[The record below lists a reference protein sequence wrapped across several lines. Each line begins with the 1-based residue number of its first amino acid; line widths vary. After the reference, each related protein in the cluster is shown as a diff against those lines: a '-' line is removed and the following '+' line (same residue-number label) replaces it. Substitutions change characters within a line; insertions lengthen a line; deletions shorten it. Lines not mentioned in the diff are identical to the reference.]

1 MPAGTKFFAIRNNT
15 PGDGAMCVMLGDI
28 AYLVGGSAPVAYNVY
43 YEGEKIATVEGDK
56 TTYTVAADKVEAGER
71 TFGVSAVYATGAES
85 KPIVATITIGSETAI
100 SEIIANGKAVDVYS
114 LDGKLVRGQAKSL
127 NGLKGVYVINGKA
140 VIVK

>member
-1 MPAGTKFFAIRNNT
+1 M
-15 PGDGAMCVMLGDI
+15 
-28 AYLVGGSAPVAYNVY
+28 
-43 YEGEKIATVEGDK
+43 
-56 TTYTVAADKVEAGER
+56 DKVEAGER

-85 KPIVATITIGSETAI
+85 KPVVATITIGSETAI